1 MEVTEGFAVIEAT
14 TLAVSVEI
22 VAQTP
27 CAVQLAHKVGLTCAS
42 VRPGGAPAHVSPPA
56 KPAAAPRPRIGAAM
70 LTSPRVGNWATAAFE
85 IHARAAYRLQG
96 VTLAAVRG
104 TVHTSKYRPSRG
116 TS

>member
-42 VRPGGAPAHVSPPA
+42 VRPCGGSSARVTARKACSSAASTYRRSYVNVATSGELGYGSVRNTRQSSVS
-56 KPAAAPRPRIGAAM
+56 
-70 LTSPRVGNWATAAFE
+70 
-85 IHARAAYRLQG
+85 
-96 VTLAAVRG
+96 LAGR
-104 TVHTSKYRPSRG
+104 HPSRCAG
-116 TS
+116 NSTHF